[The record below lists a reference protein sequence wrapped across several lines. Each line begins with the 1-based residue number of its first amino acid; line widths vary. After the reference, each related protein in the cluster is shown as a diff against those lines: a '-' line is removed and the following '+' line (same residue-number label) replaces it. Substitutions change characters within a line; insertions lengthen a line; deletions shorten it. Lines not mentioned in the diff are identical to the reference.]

1 MRRSWDDCYNAP
13 MNTVHPKAVRRRLL
27 TILYQRYMNNPLD
40 MLGPSDFLTEE
51 GLSRQDLVVNIH
63 YLHDAGLAELMVGY
77 NPQSFNA
84 VRITAKGVDLFED
97 SYRFNRRFPAGAG
110 EEDFP
115 LSEAARLVEELLAQ
129 VDLVPVDAE
138 TRRGLLQD
146 IEYLRSELSRP
157 AGSRRPEV
165 LRALSGWIAS
175 VLGAHGEGL
184 STLAALEALFV
195 PLEKKN
201 PV

>member
-1 MRRSWDDCYNAP
+1 
-13 MNTVHPKAVRRRLL
+13 MNTIHPKAVRRRLL

-84 VRITAKGVDLFED
+84 VRITAKGVDLCED
-97 SYRFNRRFPAGAG
+97 AYRFNRRFPAGADDA
-110 EEDFP
+110 DFP

-157 AGSRRPEV
+157 AGSRRPPV
-165 LRALSGWIAS
+165 LRTAAGWIGAI
-175 VLGAHGEGL
+175 LGENDESL
-184 STLAALEALFV
+184 STLEALEALFE
-195 PLEKKN
+195 PLDPKN